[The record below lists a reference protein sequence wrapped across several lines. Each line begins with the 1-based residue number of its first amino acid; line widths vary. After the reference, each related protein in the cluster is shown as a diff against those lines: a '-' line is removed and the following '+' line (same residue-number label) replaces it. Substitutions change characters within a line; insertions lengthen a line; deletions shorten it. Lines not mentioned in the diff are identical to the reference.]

1 MNELEKIF
9 QKEVEE
15 QYVAKRSL
23 DLIQKEQK
31 ENARKFCEEMVE
43 KLSFLTNYGCDV
55 FCDNTCGH
63 FFIDYPYGSRTRT
76 AEVCLI
82 TESRDF
88 EGRSYTHFCCDGK
101 FRVNWNWHVSTND
114 KRDYL
119 TTENIV
125 RRIAR
130 LIG

>member
-1 MNELEKIF
+1 MDELEKNF
-9 QKEVEE
+9 QEEVDE
-15 QYVAKRSL
+15 QHVTKRTL

-43 KLSFLTNYGCDV
+43 KLSFLSKYGCEV

-63 FFIDYPYGSRTRT
+63 FFIDYPYGSHTRT
-76 AEVCLI
+76 AEVSLI
-82 TESRDF
+82 TERKEF
-88 EGRSYTHFCCDGK
+88 GGQLYTYFCCNGK
-101 FRVNWNWHVSTND
+101 FRVNWNWHVYAND

-119 TTENIV
+119 TTEGIV

-130 LIG
+130 LID